1 MATLFDILVIL
12 FVIPTIVQLQV
23 HADKGPFVQ
32 STAFDSGEYG
42 QFVAETYLSSS
53 ASAPR
58 TNTFYEQNPGDCS
71 RDDGLLVM
79 LTPRGF
85 AVPAPA
91 PMILDRHGRLVW
103 TDARYAQ
110 PYNLQVQRY
119 RDEEFLTFWAGDD
132 GVKGHGAGVYY
143 MLDSTYTERYKISAG
158 NNLDGDLHEFRI
170 TKNQTALITV
180 YQIISANLTSVGKSA
195 QGWIWDGLFQEI
207 DLETNSVLFQWRA
220 SDHIAFIESNWG
232 PGTLGDTRDDAWD
245 WFHINSVD
253 KDSRGNYLVSSRWL
267 HAVLYIDGTTGQV
280 LWTLGGKSNNFT
292 DLSGGDATN
301 FASQHHAR
309 WHDDETSITLFD
321 NSSPGPGQ
329 PSAGVWL
336 DLQFED
342 GDDKTK
348 PANVTLRHRYLSRTP
363 VVSDSQGSMQTLPS
377 GNVLVGYGMNAQY
390 AEFSH
395 DGELLCEVHFAPSEG
410 FGSASVQS
418 YRVMKF
424 AWVGYPNTTPKI
436 NQTDG
441 VLYISWNGATEVRY
455 WIVEESEI
463 EIEDQNDDGEEEE
476 EGSRSF
482 REVRRVEKNGFET
495 IVSTA
500 GVTGSYVRAVA
511 LDKQGNVLGQ
521 TRIVP
526 RGELKLD
533 PEPDSQEADSQ
544 SSPEGQKDEQQQ
556 HQKSEEMGRVTTQR
570 LAVGAMALVA
580 VSASIWVGMCAFL
593 GVRYLARQYRL
604 GLLPVRWSYQ
614 EVQMAETENNDDMM
628 V

>member
-1 MATLFDILVIL
+1 MTTLFDILVIL
-12 FVIPTIVQLQV
+12 FVTAIVKAY
-23 HADKGPFVQ
+23 ADKGPFLQ
-32 STAFDSGEYG
+32 NTAFDSSEYG
-42 QFVAETYLSSS
+42 QFVPETYLSSS
-53 ASAPR
+53 ISAPR
-58 TNTFYEQNPGDCS
+58 TNVFYEQSPGYCS

-91 PMILDRHGRLVW
+91 PMILDRHGQLVW
-103 TDARYAQ
+103 TDPKYAQ

-143 MLDSTYTERYKISAG
+143 MLDSTYTERYKIGAG
-158 NNLDGDLHEFRI
+158 NDLDGDLHEFRI
-170 TKNQTALITV
+170 TKTQTALITV
-180 YQIISANLTSVGKSA
+180 YQIISADLTSVGKSA

-207 DLETNSVLFQWRA
+207 DLETNRVLFQWRA
-220 SDHIAFIESNWG
+220 SDHIAFTESNWG

-267 HAVLYIDGTTGQV
+267 HAALYIDGRTGEV
-280 LWTLGGKSNNFT
+280 LWTLGGKSNNFV
-292 DLSGGDATN
+292 DLSGGHATN

-309 WHDDETSITLFD
+309 WHNDESSITLFD

-342 GDDKTK
+342 GDNKLK
-348 PANVTLRHRYLSRTP
+348 PANVTLRHRYLSRTE

-395 DGELLCEVHFAPSEG
+395 DGKLVCEVHFAPSEG
-410 FGSASVQS
+410 FGTASVQS

-424 AWVGYPNTTPKI
+424 AWVGYPNTRPDI
-436 NQTDG
+436 DQTDG
-441 VLYISWNGATEVRY
+441 MLYVSWNGATEVRY
-455 WIVEESEI
+455 WLVEETDTETD
-463 EIEDQNDDGEEEE
+463 DQNDDGEEEE
-476 EGSRSF
+476 DARSF
-482 REVRRVEKNGFET
+482 REVRRVEKEGFET

-500 GVTGSYVRAVA
+500 GVKKAFVRAVA
-511 LDKQGNVLGQ
+511 LDKQGNVLGK
-521 TRIVP
+521 TRLVP

-533 PEPDSQEADSQ
+533 PEAAASQEADSQ

-556 HQKSEEMGRVTTQR
+556 QQQKSEEMSSVTTQR

-580 VSASIWVGMCAFL
+580 VSASIWVGLCAFL
-593 GVRYLARQYRL
+593 GVRYLARQYRFN
-604 GLLPVRWSYQ
+604 LLPVRWTYQ